1 MTAPLLRWT
10 TSALFF
16 AAVVSILTILMACG
30 GESPDAAQDRAPRES
45 VPSTEAADPTPEP
58 TATPE
63 PTPMAEPT
71 ATPEPT
77 PTIEPMATPEPS
89 PTMAPTPSPDLTDRD
104 ILELFY
110 HATGGPNW
118 ANNENW
124 LSDNPL
130 GEWYGVTTDAD
141 GRVTELDFMDEEAA
155 GRFLS
160 ALEEASNR
168 LTGEIPPEID
178 GLSRLR
184 SLDLRFNQIG
194 GELPEELGN
203 IPSLEQM
210 VIRNNQLQGEI
221 PAELSNLSQLKT
233 LSLGS
238 NQLTGDIPP
247 ELSNLSQ
254 LETLSVGR
262 NQLTGEIPPGIGNL
276 SGLKFLDLGSN
287 RLTGGIP
294 VELTHLTNLESLFLY
309 WNGLEGPLPPQ
320 LGLLPKLTSLSLEGN
335 RLSGEIPDSLA
346 NLVNL
351 TRFALSGNQFTG
363 NIPAWLG
370 NFTELRHISLSGNQL
385 TGGLPKEL
393 GSLNKLQSFYIHGNR
408 LTGEIPKEWGN
419 MSRLR
424 AFKINGNSISG
435 CLPTKW
441 LGQVDPEY
449 GSTDLAGLPFCSA
462 DQASTTDP
470 GSTPTPPERPAPTS
484 AFNLTTLIGPAPL
497 PNLGDENGNVPL
509 DALER
514 HRWIYESGYYQSLL
528 EKANFDSPTPLTSRG
543 HRIVI
548 EHVCG
553 HGDISPCVLLRDFF
567 APNLLERTEGQVNFQ
582 VVTYREARAN
592 ASRILA
598 ALLDGGV
605 DSATIYSWVLPEG
618 RIQFLLGLYQSSELE
633 FQATQ
638 AIMPDLEQAHAT
650 ASGGTTFSRSWSPG
664 GDYYLFCGDRIE
676 SPEDLKGKL
685 IHGRSDWVE
694 GMGATHRQLV
704 SGTGEMF
711 AALNEGNV
719 DCIATTAGTGHD
731 NHFWAAAR
739 YMGGPLVSFNF
750 LHNVVSGQKWNSI
763 PSDLQQIFLEEA
775 AKSELEELR
784 LASVLDERGLN
795 ALRGRNLEPVPLS
808 PSLLDHSFNIAAK
821 DYVIPAWVELVGDP
835 NDPIITD
842 TFNNK
847 IGPIVG
853 LLINPDGTVSPR

>member
-1 MTAPLLRWT
+1 
-10 TSALFF
+10 
-16 AAVVSILTILMACG
+16 
-30 GESPDAAQDRAPRES
+30 
-45 VPSTEAADPTPEP
+45 
-58 TATPE
+58 
-63 PTPMAEPT
+63 
-71 ATPEPT
+71 
-77 PTIEPMATPEPS
+77 
-89 PTMAPTPSPDLTDRD
+89 
-104 ILELFY
+104 
-110 HATGGPNW
+110 
-118 ANNENW
+118 
-124 LSDNPL
+124 
-130 GEWYGVTTDAD
+130 
-141 GRVTELDFMDEEAA
+141 
-155 GRFLS
+155 
-160 ALEEASNR
+160 
-168 LTGEIPPEID
+168 
-178 GLSRLR
+178 
-184 SLDLRFNQIG
+184 
-194 GELPEELGN
+194 
-203 IPSLEQM
+203 M
-210 VIRNNQLQGEI
+210 V
-221 PAELSNLSQLKT
+221 
-233 LSLGS
+233 
-238 NQLTGDIPP
+238 D
-247 ELSNLSQ
+247 
-254 LETLSVGR
+254 
-262 NQLTGEIPPGIGNL
+262 
-276 SGLKFLDLGSN
+276 
-287 RLTGGIP
+287 
-294 VELTHLTNLESLFLY
+294 
-309 WNGLEGPLPPQ
+309 
-320 LGLLPKLTSLSLEGN
+320 
-335 RLSGEIPDSLA
+335 
-346 NLVNL
+346 
-351 TRFALSGNQFTG
+351 
-363 NIPAWLG
+363 
-370 NFTELRHISLSGNQL
+370 
-385 TGGLPKEL
+385 
-393 GSLNKLQSFYIHGNR
+393 
-408 LTGEIPKEWGN
+408 
-419 MSRLR
+419 
-424 AFKINGNSISG
+424 
-435 CLPTKW
+435 
-441 LGQVDPEY
+441 
-449 GSTDLAGLPFCSA
+449 
-462 DQASTTDP
+462 
-470 GSTPTPPERPAPTS
+470 
-484 AFNLTTLIGPAPL
+484 LTTLVGPASSPE
-497 PNLGDENGNVPL
+497 LGDENGNVPL

-528 EKANFDSPTPLTSRG
+528 EKANFDSPTPLTSLG

-598 ALLDGGV
+598 ALLDGDV

-638 AIMPDLEQAHAT
+638 AIMPHLEQAHAT

-685 IHGRSDWVE
+685 IHGPADWVE

-711 AALNEGNV
+711 AALSEGNV

-853 LLINPDGTVSPR
+853 LLINSDGTVSSR

>member
-1 MTAPLLRWT
+1 MSAPFSRLMPYLLT
-10 TSALFF
+10 VLAIMM
-16 AAVVSILTILMACG
+16 VPVILAACG
-30 GESPDAAQDRAPRES
+30 GEATEIERGRES
-45 VPSTEAADPTPEP
+45 TERPPATKAAGLTPEP
-58 TATPE
+58 EPTTVPEREPTAEATLIRQPAPTVAPTPAPMLASTTTPE
-63 PTPMAEPT
+63 PAPTAEP
-71 ATPEPT
+71 APT
-77 PTIEPMATPEPS
+77 V
-89 PTMAPTPSPDLTDRD
+89 APTPAPMLTDRE

-110 HATGGPNW
+110 HATDGPNW
-118 ANNENW
+118 TNNENW
-124 LSDNPL
+124 LSNKPL
-130 GEWYGVTTDAD
+130 GEWYGVTTDAQ
-141 GRVTELDFMDEEAA
+141 GHVIELDFFDWATNS
-155 GRFLS
+155 G
-160 ALEEASNR
+160 N
-168 LTGEIPPEID
+168 
-178 GLSRLR
+178 GLA
-184 SLDLRFNQIG
+184 
-194 GELPEELGN
+194 GELPPELGN
-203 IPSLEQM
+203 LSKL
-210 VIRNNQLQGEI
+210 R
-221 PAELSNLSQLKT
+221 ELNLALNE
-233 LSLGS
+233 LW
-238 NQLTGDIPP
+238 GDIPP
-247 ELSNLSQ
+247 ELGNLTAMTE
-254 LETLSVGR
+254 LDLYA
-262 NQLTGEIPPGIGNL
+262 NQLSGEIPPELGKLSLLKKLTLGFNQLSGNIPPELGDISSLEFLWINDNQLSGSIPEELERLSNLKELEVSSNQLSGDIPDGLANLVHLTRFSISRNQLSGNVPPWLGYLYKLEYLGLRNNQLKGGLPGELGNL
-276 SGLKFLDLGSN
+276 GDLEILYLD
-287 RLTGGIP
+287 
-294 VELTHLTNLESLFLY
+294 
-309 WNGLEGPLPPQ
+309 
-320 LGLLPKLTSLSLEGN
+320 GN
-335 RLSGEIPDSLA
+335 RLSGKIP
-346 NLVNL
+346 
-351 TRFALSGNQFTG
+351 Q
-363 NIPAWLG
+363 
-370 NFTELRHISLSGNQL
+370 
-385 TGGLPKEL
+385 
-393 GSLNKLQSFYIHGNR
+393 
-408 LTGEIPKEWGN
+408 EWGN
-419 MSRLR
+419 MSSLR
-424 AFKINGNSISG
+424 AFKINDTSIAG
-435 CLPTKW
+435 CLPAKW
-441 LGQVDPEY
+441 VGQVDPDY
-449 GSTDLAGLPFCSA
+449 SSTDVAGLPFCEAAA
-462 DQASTTDP
+462 DSTPATTP
-470 GSTPTPPERPAPTS
+470 SITATPTPSVSPES
-484 AFNLTTLIGPAPL
+484 AAGETTAFTVDTTTLAGPASL
-497 PNLGDENGNVPL
+497 PQLGDENGDVPL

-638 AIMPDLEQAHAT
+638 AIMPDLEQAHVT
-650 ASGGTTFSRSWSPG
+650 ASGGMTFSRGWSPG

-685 IHGRSDWVE
+685 IHGPADWVE
-694 GMGATHRQLV
+694 GMGATHQQLV

-719 DCIATTAGTGHD
+719 DCVATTAGTGHD

-775 AKSELEELR
+775 ARSELEELR

-853 LLINPDGTVSPR
+853 LLINPDGTVSSR